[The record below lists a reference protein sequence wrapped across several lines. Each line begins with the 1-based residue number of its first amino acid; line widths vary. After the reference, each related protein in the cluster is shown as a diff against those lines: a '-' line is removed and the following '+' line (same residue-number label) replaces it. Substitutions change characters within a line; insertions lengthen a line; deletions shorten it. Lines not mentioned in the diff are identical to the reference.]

1 MVEPA
6 TESGQS
12 TSRGT
17 SRGTSQ
23 GASPGTG
30 QSAPPEQE
38 KAESRGTELELT
50 SAAADWSAQPKP
62 PWRTHP
68 KHWPDIWRRS
78 IQARIV
84 TGTLLMSTLVLIL
97 VGWVMM
103 SQVTDGVLESRRT
116 SAQAEVRAQLQ
127 QLSASIDAANRN
139 TVNQQLSELVLGTNR
154 PGLYDVLLVPT
165 DQAASNAIRYTGL
178 VDSDSIPQ
186 ALASSVVSD
195 GDKLWDTY
203 TQINYRDSPSVP
215 GLVIGSQIRIDSTGD
230 KYSIYFLFPLTAQQ
244 ETLDVVQRAL
254 VTAGL
259 LLIVLLGAIAWLVT
273 RQVVT
278 PVRMA
283 RRIAERLA
291 AGKLEERMQVRGTDD
306 LARLAVSFNKMASN
320 LQRQIR
326 RLEELSRLQRRFVSD
341 VSHELRTPLTTVR
354 MAADLLHESRDQFDP
369 ISRRSVELLQN
380 ELNRFEELLADLL
393 EISRFDAGAAA
404 LDLEDVDL
412 RDIVNRVLENHE
424 TLLERKG
431 CPVELDMPAPCRAKV
446 DSRRIE
452 RILRNL
458 IGNAIEHSEGLPI
471 KISTAFDD
479 DAAAVAVRDHGVGFR
494 AEEAEMVFSRFWRAD
509 PARARTTGGTGL
521 GLSIALED
529 ARLHGGRL
537 DAWGS
542 PGEGAYFRLTLPRRP
557 DVALT
562 GSPLPPRP
570 ADATRV
576 ITELVDV
583 GAPYQKLNGGEDR

>member
-1 MVEPA
+1 MPEP
-6 TESGQS
+6 
-12 TSRGT
+12 
-17 SRGTSQ
+17 
-23 GASPGTG
+23 
-30 QSAPPEQE
+30 
-38 KAESRGTELELT
+38 L
-50 SAAADWSAQPKP
+50 
-62 PWRTHP
+62 WRTHP
-68 KHWPDIWRRS
+68 RYWPDFWRRS

-84 TGTLLMSTLVLIL
+84 TGTLLMSTVVLIL

-116 SAQAEVRAQLQ
+116 SAQQEAVAQLKS
-127 QLSASIDAANRN
+127 LSSSINAADP
-139 TVNQQLSELVLGTNR
+139 TMLNQNLSQLVLGSNR
-154 PGLYDVLLVPT
+154 SGLYETVLIPT
-165 DQAASNAIRYTGL
+165 DDAESTLIRTTGL
-178 VDSDSIPQ
+178 VESDSVPRE
-186 ALASSVVSD
+186 LKSSVSTD
-195 GDKLWDTY
+195 DTKLWDTY
-203 TQINYRDSPSVP
+203 TKINYTGGKSEP
-215 GLVIGSQIRIDSTGD
+215 GLAIGSQVRVNSTGQR
-230 KYSIYFLFPLTAQQ
+230 YEVYFLFPLTAQR

-259 LLIVLLGAIAWLVT
+259 LLVVLLGAVAWLVT

-291 AGKLEERMQVRGTDD
+291 AGRLEERMQVRGTDD

-320 LQRQIR
+320 LQQQIR

-354 MAADLLHESRDQFDP
+354 MAADLLHETRDEFDP
-369 ISRRSVELLQN
+369 ITRRSVELLQN

-412 RDIVNRVLENHE
+412 RDIVARVLENHE
-424 TLLERKG
+424 TLLLRKG
-431 CPVELDMPAPCRAKV
+431 CDVQLDMPEPCRAQV

-458 IGNAIEHSEGLPI
+458 IGNAIEHSEGQPI
-471 KISTAFDD
+471 RISTAYDE

-562 GSPLPPRP
+562 GSPLPARP
-570 ADATRV
+570 TDASRV
-576 ITELVDV
+576 VSESLVDV
-583 GAPYQKLNGGEDR
+583 GAPYQKLTGGES

>member
-1 MVEPA
+1 LPGIAVGSQFELPA
-6 TESGQS
+6 
-12 TSRGT
+12 
-17 SRGTSQ
+17 
-23 GASPGTG
+23 
-30 QSAPPEQE
+30 
-38 KAESRGTELELT
+38 
-50 SAAADWSAQPKP
+50 
-62 PWRTHP
+62 
-68 KHWPDIWRRS
+68 
-78 IQARIV
+78 
-84 TGTLLMSTLVLIL
+84 
-97 VGWVMM
+97 
-103 SQVTDGVLESRRT
+103 DG
-116 SAQAEVRAQLQ
+116 
-127 QLSASIDAANRN
+127 
-139 TVNQQLSELVLGTNR
+139 
-154 PGLYDVLLVPT
+154 GLYTV
-165 DQAASNAIRYTGL
+165 
-178 VDSDSIPQ
+178 
-186 ALASSVVSD
+186 
-195 GDKLWDTY
+195 
-203 TQINYRDSPSVP
+203 
-215 GLVIGSQIRIDSTGD
+215 
-230 KYSIYFLFPLTAQQ
+230 YFLFPLDEEQ
-244 ETLDVVQRAL
+244 ETMAL
-254 VTAGL
+254 VTRGLITAAALLLVLIAGL
-259 LLIVLLGAIAWLVT
+259 AWLVT

-320 LQRQIR
+320 LQQQIR

-412 RDIVNRVLENHE
+412 RDIVARVLENHE
-424 TLLERKG
+424 TLLHRKG
-431 CPVELDMPAPCRAKV
+431 VEVQLDMPEPCRAQV

-471 KISTAFDD
+471 KISTAYDE

-537 DAWGS
+537 DAWGA
-542 PGEGAYFRLTLPRRP
+542 PGDGAYFRLTLPRRP
-557 DVALT
+557 DVMLS
-562 GSPLPPRP
+562 GSPLPARP
-570 ADATRV
+570 NDASRV
-576 ITELVDV
+576 VDMSLVDV
-583 GAPYQKLNGGEDR
+583 GAPYQKLTGGDDL

>member
-1 MVEPA
+1 M
-6 TESGQS
+6 
-12 TSRGT
+12 
-17 SRGTSQ
+17 
-23 GASPGTG
+23 
-30 QSAPPEQE
+30 
-38 KAESRGTELELT
+38 
-50 SAAADWSAQPKP
+50 
-62 PWRTHP
+62 WRTHP
-68 KHWPDIWRRS
+68 RHWPDFWRRS

-84 TGTLLMSTLVLIL
+84 TGTLLMSTIVLIL

-103 SQVTDGVLESRRT
+103 SQVTDGILEARRD
-116 SAQAEVRAQLQ
+116 SAQKEAVAQLASLSGSLNAADPGAIQ
-127 QLSASIDAANRN
+127 QKLSLLIAGS
-139 TVNQQLSELVLGTNR
+139 NR
-154 PGLYDVLLVPT
+154 PGLYEVVLIPS
-165 DQAASNAIRYTGL
+165 DQADSNAIRTTGQ
-178 VDSDSIPQ
+178 VKSDSIPYE
-186 ALASSVVSD
+186 LRASVAKD
-195 GDKLWDTY
+195 ETRLYDTY
-203 TQINYRDSPSVP
+203 MRIDYDDGQSEP
-215 GLVIGSQIRIDSTGD
+215 GLAFGSQLRVLNLNAQR
-230 KYSIYFLFPLTAQQ
+230 YEVYFLFPLTAQKD
-244 ETLDVVQRAL
+244 TLDVVQRAL
-254 VTAGL
+254 LTAGL
-259 LLIVLLGAIAWLVT
+259 LLVILLGAVAWLVT

-291 AGKLEERMQVRGTDD
+291 AGRLEERMQVRGTDD

-320 LQRQIR
+320 LQQQIR

-354 MAADLLHESRDQFDP
+354 MAADLLHETRDDFDP
-369 ISRRSVELLQN
+369 ITRRSVELLQN

-412 RDIVNRVLENHE
+412 RDIVSRVLENHE
-424 TLLERKG
+424 TLLRHKG
-431 CPVELDMPAPCRAKV
+431 CEVRLDMPRPCRAQV

-458 IGNAIEHSEGLPI
+458 IGNAIEHSESRPI
-471 KISTAFDD
+471 LISTAYDEE
-479 DAAAVAVRDHGVGFR
+479 AAAVAVRDHGVGFR

-542 PGEGAYFRLTLPRRP
+542 PGDGAYFRLTLPRRP
-557 DVALT
+557 DITLT

-570 ADATRV
+570 SDAARV
-576 ITELVDV
+576 VTELVDV
-583 GAPYQKLNGGEDR
+583 GAPYQKLTGGDDS

>member
-1 MVEPA
+1 MDWH
-6 TESGQS
+6 
-12 TSRGT
+12 
-17 SRGTSQ
+17 
-23 GASPGTG
+23 ASPL
-30 QSAPPEQE
+30 PF
-38 KAESRGTELELT
+38 
-50 SAAADWSAQPKP
+50 
-62 PWRTHP
+62 WRTHP
-68 KHWPDIWRRS
+68 KRWPDLWRRS

-84 TGTLLMSTLVLIL
+84 TGTLLMSTVVLIL

-116 SAQAEVRAQLQ
+116 SAQAEAAAQLNA
-127 QLSASIDAANRN
+127 LSSSINAADPATITQKLTELVQNANRA
-139 TVNQQLSELVLGTNR
+139 
-154 PGLYDVLLVPT
+154 GLYDVVLMPT
-165 DQAASNAIRYTGL
+165 STSGSVLIQQTGGVL
-178 VDSDSIPQ
+178 S
-186 ALASSVVSD
+186 SSVPQELQSSVGSD
-195 GDKLWDTY
+195 DSQLYDTY
-203 TQINYRDSPSVP
+203 TLISYDDGQPSAP
-215 GLVIGSQIRIDSTGD
+215 GLAIGSQVRVNSTAER
-230 KYSIYFLFPLTAQQ
+230 YEVYFLFPLTAQQ

-254 VTAGL
+254 LTAGL
-259 LLIVLLGAIAWLVT
+259 LLVVLLGAVAWLVT

-320 LQRQIR
+320 LQQQIR

-354 MAADLLHESRDQFDP
+354 MAADLLHETRDEFDP
-369 ISRRSVELLQN
+369 ITRRSVELLQN
-380 ELNRFEELLADLL
+380 ELNRFEELLSDLL

-412 RDIVNRVLENHE
+412 RDIVARVLENHE

-431 CPVELDMPAPCRAKV
+431 CQVELAMPEPCRAQV

-458 IGNAIEHSEGLPI
+458 IGNAIEHSEGRPI
-471 KISTAFDD
+471 RISTATDA
-479 DAAAVAVRDHGVGFR
+479 DAAAVAVRDHGIGFR

-542 PGEGAYFRLTLPRRP
+542 PGDGAYFRLTLPRRP
-557 DVALT
+557 DVTLS
-562 GSPLPPRP
+562 GSPLPARP
-570 ADATRV
+570 ADASRV
-576 ITELVDV
+576 VPEMLVDV
-583 GAPYQKLNGGEDR
+583 GAPYQKLTGSEDL

>member
-1 MVEPA
+1 V
-6 TESGQS
+6 
-12 TSRGT
+12 
-17 SRGTSQ
+17 
-23 GASPGTG
+23 
-30 QSAPPEQE
+30 AP
-38 KAESRGTELELT
+38 SRGTELELT
-50 SAAADWSAQPKP
+50 AATDWPAYPQPL
-62 PWRTHP
+62 WRTNP

-116 SAQAEVRAQLQ
+116 SAQAEALAQLTQ
-127 QLSASIDAANRN
+127 LSNTINAADRSTINLQLSA
-139 TVNQQLSELVLGTNR
+139 LVLGSNR
-154 PGLYDVLLVPT
+154 PGLYDVVLVPT
-165 DQAASNAIRYTGL
+165 DKSASNAIRYTGL
-178 VDSDSIPQ
+178 VESDSIPQ
-186 ALASSVVSD
+186 DLASSVTSD
-195 GDKLWDTY
+195 DSKLFDTY
-203 TQINYRDSPSVP
+203 TMINYRDAPSVP
-215 GLVIGSQIRIDSTGD
+215 GLVIGSQIRINSTSD
-230 KYSIYFLFPLTAQQ
+230 RYAVYFLFPLTAQQ

-259 LLIVLLGAIAWLVT
+259 LLIVLLGAVAWLVT

-306 LARLAVSFNKMASN
+306 LARLAVSFNKMAGN

-424 TLLERKG
+424 TLLHRKG
-431 CPVELDMPAPCRAKV
+431 CAVELDMPVPCKAKV

-458 IGNAIEHSEGLPI
+458 IGNAIEHSEGQPI
-471 KISTAFDD
+471 RISTAYDD
-479 DAAAVAVRDHGVGFR
+479 DAAAVGVRDHGVGFR
-494 AEEAEMVFSRFWRAD
+494 SEEAEMVFSRFWRAD

-562 GSPLPPRP
+562 GSPLPARP
-570 ADATRV
+570 ADAARV
-576 ITELVDV
+576 VTDLVDV
-583 GAPYQKLNGGEDR
+583 GAPYQKLNGGDQR

>member
-1 MVEPA
+1 MIEP
-6 TESGQS
+6 G
-12 TSRGT
+12 
-17 SRGTSQ
+17 Q
-23 GASPGTG
+23 GAGSQTG
-30 QSAPPEQE
+30 QQAPPEQE
-38 KAESRGTELELT
+38 VAESRGTELEVT
-50 SAAADWSAQPKP
+50 AAAADWSAQPP
-62 PWRTHP
+62 PLWRTHP
-68 KHWPDIWRRS
+68 KHWPDAWRRS

-127 QLSASIDAANRN
+127 QLSVTIDAATPN
-139 TVNQQLSELVLGTNR
+139 TINQELSKLVLGSNR

-186 ALASSVVSD
+186 PLASSVVSD
-195 GDKLWDTY
+195 DTKLWDTY
-203 TQINYRDSPSVP
+203 TQINYRDRPSVP
-215 GLVIGSQIRIDSTGD
+215 GLVIGSQLRIDSTGD
-230 KYSIYFLFPLTAQQ
+230 RYAIYFLFPLTAQQ

-259 LLIVLLGAIAWLVT
+259 LLIVLLGAVAWLVT

-369 ISRRSVELLQN
+369 MSRRSVELLQN

-471 KISTAFDD
+471 RISTAYDD
-479 DAAAVAVRDHGVGFR
+479 DAAAVAVRDHGIGFR
-494 AEEAEMVFSRFWRAD
+494 PEEAEMVFSRFWRAD

-542 PGEGAYFRLTLPRRP
+542 PGDGAYFRLTLPRRP

-562 GSPLPPRP
+562 GSPLPARP
-570 ADATRV
+570 ADASRV
-576 ITELVDV
+576 VTELVDV
-583 GAPYQKLNGGEDR
+583 GAPYQKLSSGGEEK

>member
-1 MVEPA
+1 M
-6 TESGQS
+6 
-12 TSRGT
+12 
-17 SRGTSQ
+17 
-23 GASPGTG
+23 
-30 QSAPPEQE
+30 
-38 KAESRGTELELT
+38 ELT
-50 SAAADWSAQPKP
+50 TAAADWPAYPQPL
-62 PWRTHP
+62 WRTHP

-84 TGTLLMSTLVLIL
+84 TGTLLMSTVVLLL

-103 SQVTDGVLESRRT
+103 SQVTDGVLESRRS
-116 SAQAEVRAQLQ
+116 SAQAEAVAQLAS
-127 QLSASIDAANRN
+127 LSNTIDAADPN
-139 TVNQQLSELVLGTNR
+139 TINQRLSELVLGTNR

-165 DQAASNAIRYTGL
+165 DSSTTNAIRYTGL
-178 VDSDSIPQ
+178 VDSDSIPTE
-186 ALASSVVSD
+186 LASSVMSD
-195 GDKLWDTY
+195 DTKLWDTY
-203 TQINYRDSPSVP
+203 TVIHYRDGPSVP
-215 GLVIGSQIRIDSTGD
+215 GLVIGSQLRVTSAPVER
-230 KYSIYFLFPLTAQQ
+230 YAVYFLFPLTPQQ

-259 LLIVLLGAIAWLVT
+259 LLVVLLGAVAWLVT

-306 LARLAVSFNKMASN
+306 LARLAVSFNKMAGN

-424 TLLERKG
+424 ALLERKG
-431 CPVELDMPAPCRAKV
+431 CEVRLDMPEPCRAQV
-446 DSRRIE
+446 DARRIE

-471 KISTAFDD
+471 RISTAYDD
-479 DAAAVAVRDHGVGFR
+479 DAAAVAVRDHGIGFR
-494 AEEAEMVFSRFWRAD
+494 PEEAEMVFSRFWRAD

-537 DAWGS
+537 DAWGA
-542 PGEGAYFRLTLPRRP
+542 PGDGAYFRLTLPRRP
-557 DVALT
+557 DVTLS
-562 GSPLPPRP
+562 GSPLPARP
-570 ADATRV
+570 ADASRV
-576 ITELVDV
+576 VPEKSLVDV
-583 GAPYQKLNGGEDR
+583 GAPYQKLTGGEDQ

>member
-1 MVEPA
+1 
-6 TESGQS
+6 
-12 TSRGT
+12 
-17 SRGTSQ
+17 
-23 GASPGTG
+23 
-30 QSAPPEQE
+30 
-38 KAESRGTELELT
+38 L
-50 SAAADWSAQPKP
+50 
-62 PWRTHP
+62 WRTP
-68 KHWPDIWRRS
+68 IKHWPDVWRRS

-84 TGTLLMSTLVLIL
+84 TGTLLMSTVVLIL

-116 SAQAEVRAQLQ
+116 SAQQEAVAALASLSNSINAADPAAIPQSLSQLVQ
-127 QLSASIDAANRN
+127 NANRA
-139 TVNQQLSELVLGTNR
+139 
-154 PGLYDVLLVPT
+154 GLYDVVLLPT
-165 DQAASNAIRYTGL
+165 ADTGSNAIRGGGL
-178 VDSDSIPQ
+178 VKDESIPTS
-186 ALASSVVSD
+186 LISSVATD
-195 GDKLWDTY
+195 ETKLFDTY
-203 TQINYRDSPSVP
+203 TRIDYNGEASQP
-215 GLVIGSQIRIDSTGD
+215 GLAIGSQLRVVSTGEH
-230 KYSIYFLFPLTAQQ
+230 YEVYFLFPLTAQQ
-244 ETLDVVQRAL
+244 QTLDVVQRAL

-259 LLIVLLGAIAWLVT
+259 LLILLLGAVAWLVT

-320 LQRQIR
+320 LQQQIR

-354 MAADLLHESRDQFDP
+354 MAADLLHEARDDFDP
-369 ISRRSVELLQN
+369 MTKRSIELLQN

-404 LDLEDVDL
+404 LDLEDIDL
-412 RDIVNRVLENHE
+412 RDIVARVLENHE
-424 TLLERKG
+424 TLLDRKG
-431 CPVELDMPAPCRAKV
+431 CEIQLDMPEPCRAQV
-446 DSRRIE
+446 DARRIE

-458 IGNAIEHSEGLPI
+458 IGNAIEHSEGAPI

-479 DAAAVAVRDHGVGFR
+479 EAAAVAVRDHGIGFR
-494 AEEAEMVFSRFWRAD
+494 ADEAEMVFSRFWRAD

-557 DVALT
+557 DVTLS
-562 GSPLPPRP
+562 GSPLPARP
-570 ADATRV
+570 SDAPRV
-576 ITELVDV
+576 IPQLSLVDV
-583 GAPYQKLNGGEDR
+583 GAPYQKLTGGDEL

>member
-1 MVEPA
+1 M
-6 TESGQS
+6 
-12 TSRGT
+12 
-17 SRGTSQ
+17 
-23 GASPGTG
+23 
-30 QSAPPEQE
+30 
-38 KAESRGTELELT
+38 ELT
-50 SAAADWSAQPKP
+50 AAAVDWHAYPQPL
-62 PWRTHP
+62 WRTHP
-68 KHWPDIWRRS
+68 KYWPDIWRRS

-84 TGTLLMSTLVLIL
+84 TGTLLMSTVVLIL

-103 SQVTDGVLESRRT
+103 SQVTDGVLESRRE
-116 SAQAEVRAQLQ
+116 SAQAEAAAQL
-127 QLSASIDAANRN
+127 ASLTATINAADQ
-139 TVNQQLSELVLGTNR
+139 TKVNQQLSQLVLGTNR
-154 PGLYDVLLVPT
+154 PGLYDVLLVPIGN
-165 DQAASNAIRYTGL
+165 AGSNAIRYTGQ
-178 VDSDSIPQ
+178 VNTDSIPQ
-186 ALASSVVSD
+186 VLASSVNTND
-195 GDKLWDTY
+195 APLLFDTY
-203 TQINYRDSPSVP
+203 TLINYREDKPSVP
-215 GLVIGSQIRIDSTGD
+215 GLVIGSQLRVTSTGD
-230 KYSIYFLFPLTAQQ
+230 KYGVYFLFPLTAQQ

-259 LLIVLLGAIAWLVT
+259 LLVVLLGAVAWLVT

-369 ISRRSVELLQN
+369 MSRRSVELLQN

-412 RDIVNRVLENHE
+412 RDIVSRVLENHE
-424 TLLERKG
+424 TLIERKG
-431 CPVELDMPAPCRAKV
+431 CEVQLDMPEPCRAQV
-446 DSRRIE
+446 DARRIE

-458 IGNAIEHSEGLPI
+458 VGNAIEHSEGMPI
-471 KISTAFDD
+471 RISTAYDD

-509 PARARTTGGTGL
+509 PAGRGRRRDGAGVVDRARGRPAARRPARRVGL
-521 GLSIALED
+521 AG
-529 ARLHGGRL
+529 GGRVL
-537 DAWGS
+537 
-542 PGEGAYFRLTLPRRP
+542 
-557 DVALT
+557 
-562 GSPLPPRP
+562 P
-570 ADATRV
+570 ADAAASARCRADRV
-576 ITELVDV
+576 AAA
-583 GAPYQKLNGGEDR
+583 GAPVRREPGHHREVAGRRRSAVPEADRW

>member
-1 MVEPA
+1 V
-6 TESGQS
+6 
-12 TSRGT
+12 
-17 SRGTSQ
+17 
-23 GASPGTG
+23 
-30 QSAPPEQE
+30 
-38 KAESRGTELELT
+38 
-50 SAAADWSAQPKP
+50 DWHAQPQP
-62 PWRTHP
+62 LWRTP
-68 KHWPDIWRRS
+68 IRHWPDVWRRS

-84 TGTLLMSTLVLIL
+84 TGTLLMSTVVLIL

-103 SQVTDGVLESRRT
+103 SQVTDGVLESRRD
-116 SAQAEVRAQLQ
+116 SAQKEAAAQLAT
-127 QLSASIDAANRN
+127 LSNAINAADPA
-139 TVNQQLSELVLGTNR
+139 VIPQSLSQLVLGSNR
-154 PGLYDVLLVPT
+154 AGLYDVVVMPT
-165 DQAASNAIRYTGL
+165 ANAGSNAIRATGL
-178 VDSDSIPQ
+178 VKQESIPT
-186 ALASSVVSD
+186 ALRANVATD
-195 GDKLWDTY
+195 ETKLFDTY
-203 TQINYRDSPSVP
+203 TRLDYKGEASQP
-215 GLVIGSQIRIDSTGD
+215 GLAIGSQLRVNSTGEH
-230 KYSIYFLFPLTAQQ
+230 YEVYFLFPLTAQQ

-254 VTAGL
+254 VSAGL
-259 LLIVLLGAIAWLVT
+259 LLILLLGAVAWLVT

-320 LQRQIR
+320 LQQQIR

-354 MAADLLHESRDQFDP
+354 MAADLLHEAKDDFDP
-369 ISRRSVELLQN
+369 MTRRSIELLQN

-404 LDLEDVDL
+404 LDLEDIDL
-412 RDIVNRVLENHE
+412 RDIVARVLENHE
-424 TLLERKG
+424 TLLHRKG
-431 CPVELDMPAPCRAKV
+431 CEVQLDMPEPCRAQV

-458 IGNAIEHSEGLPI
+458 IGNAIEHSEGAPI

-479 DAAAVAVRDHGVGFR
+479 EAAAVAVRDHGIGFR
-494 AEEAEMVFSRFWRAD
+494 ADEAEMVFSRFWRAD

-557 DVALT
+557 DLT
-562 GSPLPPRP
+562 LSGSPLPARP
-570 ADATRV
+570 ADAPRV
-576 ITELVDV
+576 ISELSLVDV
-583 GAPYQKLNGGEDR
+583 GAPYQKLTGGDDL

>member
-1 MVEPA
+1 MVPGDQPIGQAGGPA
-6 TESGQS
+6 RPT
-12 TSRGT
+12 
-17 SRGTSQ
+17 
-23 GASPGTG
+23 
-30 QSAPPEQE
+30 APPEQE
-38 KAESRGTELELT
+38 VAESRGTELELT
-50 SAAADWSAQPKP
+50 AAAADWAAQPKP
-62 PWRTHP
+62 LWRTHP
-68 KHWPDIWRRS
+68 KHWPDHWRRS

-116 SAQAEVRAQLQ
+116 SAQAEVRAQLA
-127 QLSASIDAANRN
+127 QLSSTIDAADRS
-139 TVNQQLSELVLGTNR
+139 TINQQLSELVLGTNR

-186 ALASSVVSD
+186 ALTSSVMSD
-195 GDKLWDTY
+195 GSKLYDTY
-203 TQINYRDSPSVP
+203 TKINYREAPSVP
-215 GLVIGSQIRIDSTGD
+215 GLVIGSQIRINSTGD
-230 KYSIYFLFPLTAQQ
+230 RYAIYFLFPLTGQQ

-259 LLIVLLGAIAWLVT
+259 LLIVLLGAVAWLVT

-412 RDIVNRVLENHE
+412 RDIVTRVLENHE

-471 KISTAFDD
+471 RISTAYDD

-494 AEEAEMVFSRFWRAD
+494 PEEAEMVFSRFWRAD

-542 PGEGAYFRLTLPRRP
+542 PGDGAYFRLTLPRRP

-576 ITELVDV
+576 VTELVDV
-583 GAPYQKLNGGEDR
+583 GAPYQKLNGGTDR

>member
-1 MVEPA
+1 
-6 TESGQS
+6 
-12 TSRGT
+12 
-17 SRGTSQ
+17 
-23 GASPGTG
+23 
-30 QSAPPEQE
+30 
-38 KAESRGTELELT
+38 
-50 SAAADWSAQPKP
+50 
-62 PWRTHP
+62 
-68 KHWPDIWRRS
+68 
-78 IQARIV
+78 
-84 TGTLLMSTLVLIL
+84 MSTLVLIL

-116 SAQAEVRAQLQ
+116 SAQAEVRAQLA
-127 QLSASIDAANRN
+127 QLSITIDAANRN
-139 TVNQQLSELVLGTNR
+139 TINQQLSELVLGSNR

-178 VDSDSIPQ
+178 VDSDSIPE
-186 ALASSVVSD
+186 ALASSVMSD
-195 GDKLWDTY
+195 DSKLWDTY
-203 TQINYRDSPSVP
+203 TEINYRDAPSVP
-215 GLVIGSQIRIDSTGD
+215 GLVIGSQIRINSTGD
-230 KYSIYFLFPLTAQQ
+230 RYAIYFLFPLTAQQ

-354 MAADLLHESRDQFDP
+354 MAADLL
-369 ISRRSVELLQN
+369 
-380 ELNRFEELLADLL
+380 

-412 RDIVNRVLENHE
+412 RDIVSRVLENHE
-424 TLLERKG
+424 TLLHRKG
-431 CPVELDMPAPCRAKV
+431 CEVQLDMREPCRAKV

-471 KISTAFDD
+471 RISTAYDE

-494 AEEAEMVFSRFWRAD
+494 PEEAEMVFSRFWRAD

-542 PGEGAYFRLTLPRRP
+542 PGDGAYFRLTLPRRP
-557 DVALT
+557 DTALT

-570 ADATRV
+570 PDATRV
-576 ITELVDV
+576 VTELVDV

>member
-1 MVEPA
+1 
-6 TESGQS
+6 
-12 TSRGT
+12 
-17 SRGTSQ
+17 
-23 GASPGTG
+23 
-30 QSAPPEQE
+30 
-38 KAESRGTELELT
+38 
-50 SAAADWSAQPKP
+50 
-62 PWRTHP
+62 
-68 KHWPDIWRRS
+68 
-78 IQARIV
+78 
-84 TGTLLMSTLVLIL
+84 
-97 VGWVMM
+97 
-103 SQVTDGVLESRRT
+103 
-116 SAQAEVRAQLQ
+116 
-127 QLSASIDAANRN
+127 
-139 TVNQQLSELVLGTNR
+139 
-154 PGLYDVLLVPT
+154 
-165 DQAASNAIRYTGL
+165 
-178 VDSDSIPQ
+178 
-186 ALASSVVSD
+186 
-195 GDKLWDTY
+195 
-203 TQINYRDSPSVP
+203 
-215 GLVIGSQIRIDSTGD
+215 
-230 KYSIYFLFPLTAQQ
+230 
-244 ETLDVVQRAL
+244 
-254 VTAGL
+254 
-259 LLIVLLGAIAWLVT
+259 LLIVLLGAVAWLVT

-306 LARLAVSFNKMASN
+306 LARLAVSFNKMAGN

-424 TLLERKG
+424 TLLHRKG
-431 CPVELDMPAPCRAKV
+431 CAVELDMPVPCKAKV

-458 IGNAIEHSEGLPI
+458 IGNAIEHSEGQPI
-471 KISTAFDD
+471 RISTAYDD
-479 DAAAVAVRDHGVGFR
+479 DAAAVGVRDHGVGFR
-494 AEEAEMVFSRFWRAD
+494 SEEAEMVFSRFWRAD

-562 GSPLPPRP
+562 GSPLPARP
-570 ADATRV
+570 ADAARV
-576 ITELVDV
+576 VTDLVDV
-583 GAPYQKLNGGEDR
+583 GAPYQKLNGGDQR

>member
-1 MVEPA
+1 LDWHA
-6 TESGQS
+6 
-12 TSRGT
+12 
-17 SRGTSQ
+17 
-23 GASPGTG
+23 
-30 QSAPPEQE
+30 AP
-38 KAESRGTELELT
+38 
-50 SAAADWSAQPKP
+50 QPF
-62 PWRTHP
+62 WRTHP
-68 KHWPDIWRRS
+68 KRWPDLWRRS

-84 TGTLLMSTLVLIL
+84 TGTLLMSTVVLIL

-116 SAQAEVRAQLQ
+116 SAQAEAAAQLNA
-127 QLSASIDAANRN
+127 LSSSINAADPATITQKLTELVQNANRA
-139 TVNQQLSELVLGTNR
+139 
-154 PGLYDVLLVPT
+154 GLYDVVLMPT
-165 DQAASNAIRYTGL
+165 STSGSVLIQQTGGVL
-178 VDSDSIPQ
+178 S
-186 ALASSVVSD
+186 SSVPQELQSSVSSD
-195 GDKLWDTY
+195 DTQLYDTY
-203 TQINYRDSPSVP
+203 TLINYDGQPSAP
-215 GLVIGSQIRIDSTGD
+215 GLAIGSQVRVNSTAER
-230 KYSIYFLFPLTAQQ
+230 YEVYFLFPLTAQQ

-254 VTAGL
+254 LTAGL
-259 LLIVLLGAIAWLVT
+259 LLVVLLGAVAWLVT

-320 LQRQIR
+320 LQQQIR

-354 MAADLLHESRDQFDP
+354 MAADLLHETRDDFDP
-369 ISRRSVELLQN
+369 ITRRSVELLQN
-380 ELNRFEELLADLL
+380 ELNRFEELLSDLL

-412 RDIVNRVLENHE
+412 RDIVARVLENHE

-431 CPVELDMPAPCRAKV
+431 CQVELAMPEPCRAQV

-458 IGNAIEHSEGLPI
+458 IGNAIEHSEGRPI
-471 KISTAFDD
+471 RISTATDA
-479 DAAAVAVRDHGVGFR
+479 DAAAVAVRDHGIGFR

-542 PGEGAYFRLTLPRRP
+542 PGDGAYFRLTLPRRP
-557 DVALT
+557 DVTLS
-562 GSPLPPRP
+562 GSPLPARP
-570 ADATRV
+570 ADASRV
-576 ITELVDV
+576 VPEMLVDV
-583 GAPYQKLNGGEDR
+583 GAPYQKLTGSEDL

>member
-1 MVEPA
+1 
-6 TESGQS
+6 
-12 TSRGT
+12 
-17 SRGTSQ
+17 
-23 GASPGTG
+23 
-30 QSAPPEQE
+30 
-38 KAESRGTELELT
+38 
-50 SAAADWSAQPKP
+50 
-62 PWRTHP
+62 
-68 KHWPDIWRRS
+68 
-78 IQARIV
+78 V
-84 TGTLLMSTLVLIL
+84 TGTLLMSTVVLIL

-116 SAQAEVRAQLQ
+116 SAQAEAAAQLNA
-127 QLSASIDAANRN
+127 LSSSINAADPA
-139 TVNQQLSELVLGTNR
+139 TITQKLTELVQNSNR
-154 PGLYDVLLVPT
+154 AGLYDVVLMPT
-165 DQAASNAIRYTGL
+165 DNSGSVLIQQTGGVVSNS
-178 VDSDSIPQ
+178 VPQ
-186 ALASSVVSD
+186 ELQSSVGSD
-195 GDKLWDTY
+195 GSQLYDTY
-203 TQINYRDSPSVP
+203 TLINYEGRPSAP
-215 GLVIGSQIRIDSTGD
+215 GLAIGSQVRVDSTSER
-230 KYSIYFLFPLTAQQ
+230 YEVYFLFPLTAQQ

-254 VTAGL
+254 LTAGL
-259 LLIVLLGAIAWLVT
+259 LLVVLLGAVAWLVT

-320 LQRQIR
+320 LQQQIR

-354 MAADLLHESRDQFDP
+354 MAADLLHETRDEFDP

-412 RDIVNRVLENHE
+412 RDIVARVLENHE

-431 CPVELDMPAPCRAKV
+431 AEVQLAMPEPCRAQV
-446 DSRRIE
+446 DARRIE

-458 IGNAIEHSEGLPI
+458 IGNAIEHSEGRPI
-471 KISTAFDD
+471 LISTATDD
-479 DAAAVAVRDHGVGFR
+479 DAAAVAVRDHGIGFR

-542 PGEGAYFRLTLPRRP
+542 PGDGAYFRLTLPRRP
-557 DVALT
+557 DVTLS
-562 GSPLPPRP
+562 GSPLPARP
-570 ADATRV
+570 SDASRV
-576 ITELVDV
+576 VSEMSLVDV
-583 GAPYQKLNGGEDR
+583 GAPYQKLTGGDEL

>member
-1 MVEPA
+1 VPH
-6 TESGQS
+6 
-12 TSRGT
+12 
-17 SRGTSQ
+17 
-23 GASPGTG
+23 
-30 QSAPPEQE
+30 
-38 KAESRGTELELT
+38 EL
-50 SAAADWSAQPKP
+50 K
-62 PWRTHP
+62 
-68 KHWPDIWRRS
+68 
-78 IQARIV
+78 
-84 TGTLLMSTLVLIL
+84 
-97 VGWVMM
+97 
-103 SQVTDGVLESRRT
+103 
-116 SAQAEVRAQLQ
+116 
-127 QLSASIDAANRN
+127 
-139 TVNQQLSELVLGTNR
+139 
-154 PGLYDVLLVPT
+154 
-165 DQAASNAIRYTGL
+165 
-178 VDSDSIPQ
+178 
-186 ALASSVVSD
+186 SSVSTD
-195 GDKLWDTY
+195 DTKLWDTY
-203 TQINYRDSPSVP
+203 TKINYTGGKSEP
-215 GLVIGSQIRIDSTGD
+215 GLAIGSQVRVNSTGQR
-230 KYSIYFLFPLTAQQ
+230 YEVYFLFPLTAQR

-259 LLIVLLGAIAWLVT
+259 LLVVLLGAVAWLVT

-291 AGKLEERMQVRGTDD
+291 AGRLEERMQVRGTDD

-424 TLLERKG
+424 TLLRRKG
-431 CPVELDMPAPCRAKV
+431 CEVQMDMPEPCRAQV
-446 DSRRIE
+446 DARRIE

-471 KISTAFDD
+471 RISTAYDED
-479 DAAAVAVRDHGVGFR
+479 SAAVAVRDHGVGFR
-494 AEEAEMVFSRFWRAD
+494 PEEAEMVFSRFWRAD

-557 DVALT
+557 DIALA
-562 GSPLPPRP
+562 GSPLPARP
-570 ADATRV
+570 ADVSRV

-583 GAPYQKLNGGEDR
+583 GAPYQKLSGGEDR

>member
-1 MVEPA
+1 M
-6 TESGQS
+6 
-12 TSRGT
+12 
-17 SRGTSQ
+17 
-23 GASPGTG
+23 
-30 QSAPPEQE
+30 
-38 KAESRGTELELT
+38 AESRGTELELT
-50 SAAADWSAQPKP
+50 AAAADWAAQPKP
-62 PWRTHP
+62 LWRTHP
-68 KHWPDIWRRS
+68 KHWPDHWRRS

-116 SAQAEVRAQLQ
+116 SAQAEVRAQLA
-127 QLSASIDAANRN
+127 QLSSTIDAADRS
-139 TVNQQLSELVLGTNR
+139 TINQQLSELVLGTNR

-186 ALASSVVSD
+186 ALTSSVMSD
-195 GDKLWDTY
+195 GSKLYDTY
-203 TQINYRDSPSVP
+203 TKINYREAPSVP
-215 GLVIGSQIRIDSTGD
+215 GLVIGSQIRINSTGD
-230 KYSIYFLFPLTAQQ
+230 RYAIYFLFPLTGQQ

-259 LLIVLLGAIAWLVT
+259 LLIVLLGAVAWLVT

-412 RDIVNRVLENHE
+412 RDIVTRVLENHE

-471 KISTAFDD
+471 RISTAYDD

-494 AEEAEMVFSRFWRAD
+494 PEEAEMVFSRFWRAD

-542 PGEGAYFRLTLPRRP
+542 PGDGAYFRLTLPRRP

-576 ITELVDV
+576 VTELVDV
-583 GAPYQKLNGGEDR
+583 GAPYQKLNGGTDR

>member
-1 MVEPA
+1 M
-6 TESGQS
+6 
-12 TSRGT
+12 
-17 SRGTSQ
+17 
-23 GASPGTG
+23 
-30 QSAPPEQE
+30 
-38 KAESRGTELELT
+38 
-50 SAAADWSAQPKP
+50 DWHAQPQP
-62 PWRTHP
+62 FWRTHP
-68 KHWPDIWRRS
+68 AHWPDIWRRS

-84 TGTLLMSTLVLIL
+84 TGTLLMSTVVLIL

-116 SAQAEVRAQLQ
+116 SAQAEAAAQLTALTNSINAADPATITQ
-127 QLSASIDAANRN
+127 NLSQLVQSSNRA
-139 TVNQQLSELVLGTNR
+139 
-154 PGLYDVLLVPT
+154 GLYDVVLMPT
-165 DQAASNAIRYTGL
+165 DTSGSTLIQQTGG
-178 VDSDSIPQ
+178 VES
-186 ALASSVVSD
+186 SSVPHELQSSVSSD
-195 GDKLWDTY
+195 ESKLFDTY
-203 TQINYRDSPSVP
+203 TEINYDGQASAP
-215 GLVIGSQIRIDSTGD
+215 GLAIGSQVRVNSTGER
-230 KYSIYFLFPLTAQQ
+230 YEVYFLFPLTVQQ
-244 ETLDVVQRAL
+244 EILDVVQRAL
-254 VTAGL
+254 LTAGL
-259 LLIVLLGAIAWLVT
+259 LLVVLLGAVAWLVT

-320 LQRQIR
+320 LQQQIR

-369 ISRRSVELLQN
+369 MSRRSVELLQN

-412 RDIVNRVLENHE
+412 RDIVARVLENHE
-424 TLLERKG
+424 TLRARKG
-431 CPVELDMPAPCRAKV
+431 CEVELAMPEPCRAQV

-458 IGNAIEHSEGLPI
+458 IGNAIEHSEGRPI
-471 KISTAFDD
+471 RISTATDE
-479 DAAAVAVRDHGVGFR
+479 DAAAVAVRDHGIGFR

-542 PGEGAYFRLTLPRRP
+542 PGDGAYFRLTLPRRP
-557 DVALT
+557 DVTLS
-562 GSPLPPRP
+562 GSPLPARP
-570 ADATRV
+570 ADASRV
-576 ITELVDV
+576 VSEMSLVDV
-583 GAPYQKLNGGEDR
+583 GAPYQKLTGGEEL

>member
-1 MVEPA
+1 M
-6 TESGQS
+6 
-12 TSRGT
+12 
-17 SRGTSQ
+17 
-23 GASPGTG
+23 
-30 QSAPPEQE
+30 
-38 KAESRGTELELT
+38 ELT
-50 SAAADWSAQPKP
+50 AAAADWAAQPKP
-62 PWRTHP
+62 LWRTHP
-68 KHWPDIWRRS
+68 KHWPDHWRRS

-116 SAQAEVRAQLQ
+116 SAQAEVRAQLA
-127 QLSASIDAANRN
+127 QLSSTIDAADRS
-139 TVNQQLSELVLGTNR
+139 TINQQLSELVLGTNR

-186 ALASSVVSD
+186 ALTSSVMSD
-195 GDKLWDTY
+195 GSKLYDTY
-203 TQINYRDSPSVP
+203 TKINYREAPSVP
-215 GLVIGSQIRIDSTGD
+215 GLVIGSQIRINSTGD
-230 KYSIYFLFPLTAQQ
+230 RYAIYFLFPLTGQQ

-259 LLIVLLGAIAWLVT
+259 LLIVLLGAVAWLVT

-412 RDIVNRVLENHE
+412 RDIVTRVLENHE

-471 KISTAFDD
+471 RISTAYDD

-494 AEEAEMVFSRFWRAD
+494 PEEAEMVFSRFWRAD

-542 PGEGAYFRLTLPRRP
+542 PGDGAYFRLTLPRRP

-576 ITELVDV
+576 VTELVDV
-583 GAPYQKLNGGEDR
+583 GAPYQKLNGGTDR

>member
-1 MVEPA
+1 M
-6 TESGQS
+6 
-12 TSRGT
+12 
-17 SRGTSQ
+17 
-23 GASPGTG
+23 
-30 QSAPPEQE
+30 
-38 KAESRGTELELT
+38 AESRGTELELT
-50 SAAADWSAQPKP
+50 ATAADWPAYPQPL
-62 PWRTHP
+62 WRTHP
-68 KHWPDIWRRS
+68 KHWPDLWRRS

-84 TGTLLMSTLVLIL
+84 TGTLLMSMVVLVL

-116 SAQAEVRAQLQ
+116 SAQAEALAQLT
-127 QLSASIDAANRN
+127 QLSNTINAADSN
-139 TVNQQLSELVLGTNR
+139 TINQKLSELVLGSNR

-165 DQAASNAIRYTGL
+165 DNSASNAIRYTGL

-186 ALASSVVSD
+186 PLASSVMSD
-195 GDKLWDTY
+195 DSKLYDTY
-203 TQINYRDSPSVP
+203 TQINYRDGPSVP
-215 GLVIGSQIRIDSTGD
+215 GLVIGSQLRINSTSER
-230 KYSIYFLFPLTAQQ
+230 YAVYFLFPLTAQQ

-259 LLIVLLGAIAWLVT
+259 LLIVLLGAVAWLVT

-424 TLLERKG
+424 TLLDRKG
-431 CPVELDMPAPCRAKV
+431 CPVELDMPRPCRAKV

-471 KISTAFDD
+471 RISTAYDD

-494 AEEAEMVFSRFWRAD
+494 PEEAEMVFSRFWRAD
-509 PARARTTGGTGL
+509 PARARNTGGTGL

-529 ARLHGGRL
+529 ARLHGGGL
-537 DAWGS
+537 DAWGE
-542 PGEGAYFRLTLPRRP
+542 PGTGACFRLTLPRQQ
-557 DVALT
+557 ANGYT
-562 GSPLPPRP
+562 ASPLPLPDNGVVAP
-570 ADATRV
+570 VQNAWL
-576 ITELVDV
+576 IPLVD
-583 GAPYQKLNGGEDR
+583 GALSTNGNRAVEAVEPEEVR

>member
-1 MVEPA
+1 MPEP
-6 TESGQS
+6 
-12 TSRGT
+12 
-17 SRGTSQ
+17 
-23 GASPGTG
+23 
-30 QSAPPEQE
+30 
-38 KAESRGTELELT
+38 L
-50 SAAADWSAQPKP
+50 
-62 PWRTHP
+62 WRTHP
-68 KHWPDIWRRS
+68 RYWPDVWRRS

-84 TGTLLMSTLVLIL
+84 TGTLLMSTVVLIL

-116 SAQAEVRAQLQ
+116 SAQQEAVAQLKS
-127 QLSASIDAANRN
+127 LSSSINAADP
-139 TVNQQLSELVLGTNR
+139 TMLNQNLSQLVLGSNR
-154 PGLYDVLLVPT
+154 TGLYETVLIPT
-165 DQAASNAIRYTGL
+165 DDADSTLIRTTGL
-178 VDSDSIPQ
+178 VESDSVPHE
-186 ALASSVVSD
+186 LKSSVSTD
-195 GDKLWDTY
+195 DTKLWDTY
-203 TQINYRDSPSVP
+203 TKINYSGGKSEP
-215 GLVIGSQIRIDSTGD
+215 GLAIGSQVRVNTTGQR
-230 KYSIYFLFPLTAQQ
+230 YEVYFLFPLTAQK

-259 LLIVLLGAIAWLVT
+259 LLVVLLGAVAWLVT

-291 AGKLEERMQVRGTDD
+291 AGRLEERMQVRGTDD

-320 LQRQIR
+320 LQQQIR

-354 MAADLLHESRDQFDP
+354 MAADLLHETRDEFDP
-369 ISRRSVELLQN
+369 ITKRSVELLQN

-412 RDIVNRVLENHE
+412 RDIVARVLENHE
-424 TLLERKG
+424 TLLLRKG
-431 CPVELDMPAPCRAKV
+431 CEVQLDMPEPCRAQV

-458 IGNAIEHSEGLPI
+458 IGNAIEHSEGQPI
-471 KISTAFDD
+471 RISTAYDE

-557 DVALT
+557 DAALT
-562 GSPLPPRP
+562 GSPLPARP
-570 ADATRV
+570 SDTSRV
-576 ITELVDV
+576 VSESLVDV
-583 GAPYQKLNGGEDR
+583 GAPYQKLTGGES